1 MGKIQTAIPLWQA
14 IWMIGI
20 RIMTRWHSFN
30 QRNYNLSKLRVN
42 IEVCSEGNT
51 TRIAAPR
58 NHNMFRKHGDAGRY
72 IFIWRAVINRDDFY
86 YLVKHADN
94 TCGCNSV
101 QSLSTVFFFRAVSH
115 YLRIYYVAQK
125 YEGRAVSFNI
135 HPCSVPLQETIRIID
150 VDTCITH
157 SWVLSN
163 FIWCDK
169 KTLFKQL

>member
-1 MGKIQTAIPLWQA
+1 
-14 IWMIGI
+14 MIGI

-115 YLRIYYVAQK
+115 PHVRAGKIYHETRLCYREDRRAASMYLFAYILRGTK
-125 YEGRAVSFNI
+125 
-135 HPCSVPLQETIRIID
+135 IRR
-150 VDTCITH
+150 TGG
-157 SWVLSN
+157 
-163 FIWCDK
+163 F
-169 KTLFKQL
+169 F